1 MVARGI
7 RKALNDDIEAQKAS
21 VEAAERQRQEELD
34 KQRFRRAVYWYDVK
48 SGLWCE
54 VEAVRLRLD
63 QKIVWTFHTE
73 KPTRYIGGWGY
84 TNRETGEYVRLESGF
99 VADGLP
105 HPVWIG
111 GPLIKEHLRVKS
123 QCILISNIGKLP
135 DLFWELYKTKVSI
148 PMIQEAFKEY
158 HNGRAKGNRH

>member
-21 VEAAERQRQEELD
+21 VEAAERQRQEELE
-34 KQRFRRAVYWYDVK
+34 KQRFRRAVCWYDVK

-54 VEAVRLRLD
+54 VETVRTRLD
-63 QKIVWTFHTE
+63 RKIIWTFHAE
-73 KPTRYIGGWGY
+73 KPKRYIGGWGY
-84 TNRETGEYVRLESGF
+84 TDRETGEYVRLESGF

-111 GPLIKEHLRVKS
+111 GPLITKHLRFKLQS
-123 QCILISNIGKLP
+123 TLISNIGKLP
-135 DLFWELYKTKVSI
+135 DLFWELYQIKVSI
-148 PMIQEAFKEY
+148 PAIQEAFREY
-158 HNGRAKGNRH
+158 QDGRG